1 MAEYTN
7 SGLVKHCKNALNLK
21 TVYMW
26 GGLFREVTTDYINY
40 LSGVPAYKRQYP
52 DNRVKTLKSLV
63 GKGYY
68 GCDCVGLV
76 KSYYFGGVGVKANA
90 KDYDGSKD
98 MGVGTMYNAAKIKGK
113 IATMP
118 KKEGVLVMTSD
129 FGHVGVY
136 VGDGKVIECTLSRFG
151 DGVVQTNFSDRQ
163 WAYWCQCPFL
173 IDDTGVGT
181 VTSNSTATAAQY
193 STVNSIYCSIGVA
206 AIRNKPS
213 LEGTTVSKRCVKG
226 DYYLA
231 DRLYLPDSNGQK
243 WFKQAGEVKYSAL
256 TDTNG
261 AALFEFCGTYTEKKT
276 NAVVNIRSIPTLS
289 GNKVARLTAGV
300 IVYATGKTASADGII
315 WTQIVYNGKLCWCDS
330 KWIG

>member
-1 MAEYTN
+1 MSEEYTN
-7 SGLVKHCKNALNLK
+7 SGLVEYCKAALKTK

-26 GGLFREVTTDYINY
+26 GGLFRQVTEAYIRQLAAMY
-40 LSGVPAYKRQYP
+40 PRQYP
-52 DNRVKTLKSLV
+52 TDRQQALKGLV

-68 GCDCVGLV
+68 GCDCIGLI
-76 KSYYFGGVGVKANA
+76 KSYYFGGMGVEKNA
-90 KDYDGSKD
+90 KGYDGSKD
-98 MGVGTMYNAAKIKGK
+98 FGVGGMYNAAKIKGK
-113 IATMP
+113 IASMP

-243 WFKQAGEVKYSAL
+243 WFKHAGEVKYSAL

-261 AALFEFCGTYTEKKT
+261 
-276 NAVVNIRSIPTLS
+276 
-289 GNKVARLTAGV
+289 
-300 IVYATGKTASADGII
+300 ADGII